1 MSETYIPFE
10 EALEHLGISGQELK
24 KMIDEGKIRSFKD
37 GSRIKFRLDDIEKLA
52 GKKPAA
58 EKGDETAEEIEKVP
72 ESPGKPPASAG
83 DEALESIFGDTDDF
97 DIAPLE
103 EDDLLSDAETATAPE
118 EKPEAPAKTA
128 GDTEE
133 VQAVIEEE
141 EPEEVETIEEAEEVK
156 PEAGELQ
163 PVEEIEE
170 LEEVS
175 AEAAPIEE
183 IEELGEELSA
193 AEIKSLAPRP
203 SIHAVKPVS
212 IFATTGLI
220 IAAVLLIFATFLI
233 VNSYARP
240 DQPYSLF
247 KPLSDF
253 VINLSK

>member
-1 MSETYIPFE
+1 MSETYVPFE

-52 GKKPAA
+52 GKAPAA
-58 EKGDETAEEIEKVP
+58 EEGGEATQEIEMAP
-72 ESPGKPPASAG
+72 ESAVKSPVSAG

-103 EDDLLSDAETATAPE
+103 EDDLLSDAEVATVPE
-118 EKPEAPAKTA
+118 EKPQAPAKTA
-128 GDTEE
+128 GGTEE
-133 VQAVIEEE
+133 VQAIIEEE
-141 EPEEVETIEEAEEVK
+141 EPEEVETLEEAEVE
-156 PEAGELQ
+156 PGELQ
-163 PVEEIEE
+163 PVEEIGE

-203 SIHAVKPVS
+203 SIHAGKPVS
-212 IFATTGLI
+212 TLATTGLI
-220 IAAVLLIFATFLI
+220 VAAALLVFATFLI

-240 DQPYSLF
+240 DQPYTLF

-253 VINLSK
+253 VVNLSNK